1 MFKNAH
7 VTISFFIFED
17 LNLNIVKAK
26 IKALTIL
33 FARKINRWRFAHMSE
48 KQFMLLLSIPTGF
61 LAGLSAIIIK
71 KLAHFIR
78 DYFYNIA
85 TIDGHHY
92 GLLFFILPAIGILF
106 TIIFCRFILKR
117 DVGHGIPGIL
127 YAIQKNK
134 GAVKPYNTFA
144 SIISSA
150 LTVGFGGSVGLEGPS
165 VSTGSA
171 IGSNIGQ
178 LLRLNQKKIVVLI
191 GMGCAAALASIF
203 QAPITGIIFA
213 IEVFMIDI
221 SMASLIPIIVS
232 SFVAILTSYYF
243 LGRAFE
249 YTITTSTAFMPSNS
263 LFYVGLGLFVGL
275 MSAYFMYVYFK
286 VDKKFKKIQS
296 PWIRFGLGVT
306 GLGVLIFIFPALY
319 GEGYEAINAALKG
332 DTAILFENE
341 LFASFQNN
349 IWIILVMLL
358 IIILLKAFATSFTF
372 AAGGVGGTFAPA
384 LFIGSFSGMF
394 FALLV
399 NTLGLGNLNITNFAL
414 VGMGGVIAGMLHAP
428 LTGIF
433 LIAEITNGYSLMVPM
448 MIVSAMSYAINR
460 VFFKDSIY
468 TKAVSDKGVR
478 VTHNKDVSIL
488 NMITVNKLIETN
500 FKTIRP
506 NQTLRDLLPIISSST
521 RNIYPVV
528 DENGNFKGHVL
539 FDSIR
544 KIIFDPEQ
552 YDTSI
557 EDIMLLP
564 DYLVT
569 TEDSAEEVVKKFER
583 SGNYNIA
590 VVDGK
595 KYLGYISRALIF
607 TTYQAT
613 LKEISDD

>member
-1 MFKNAH
+1 
-7 VTISFFIFED
+7 
-17 LNLNIVKAK
+17 
-26 IKALTIL
+26 
-33 FARKINRWRFAHMSE
+33 MSE

-85 TIDGHHY
+85 TTEDHY

-106 TIIFCRFILKR
+106 TIIFCRYILRR

-144 SIISSA
+144 SIITSS

-178 LLRLNQKKIVVLI
+178 FLRLNQKNIVVLI
-191 GMGCAAALASIF
+191 GMGCAASLASIF

-286 VDKKFKKIQS
+286 VDKKIKKVKS
-296 PWIRFGLGVT
+296 PWIRFGLGAT
-306 GLGVLIFIFPALY
+306 GLGILIYVFPALY
-319 GEGYEAINAALKG
+319 GEGYEAINAALNG
-332 DTAILFENE
+332 DTSILFENE
-341 LFASFQNN
+341 LFSGFQDN
-349 IWIILVMLL
+349 IVIILVMLL
-358 IIILLKAFATSFTF
+358 AIILLKAFATSFTF

-433 LIAEITNGYSLMVPM
+433 LIAEITNGYSLMVPL

-460 VFFKDSIY
+460 AFFKDSIY

-500 FKTIRP
+500 FKTVRP
-506 NQTLRDLLPIISSST
+506 EQTLRDLLPIISSST

-544 KIIFDPEQ
+544 KIIFDPTQ
-552 YDTSI
+552 YDTTI

>member
-1 MFKNAH
+1 MAQ
-7 VTISFFIFED
+7 
-17 LNLNIVKAK
+17 
-26 IKALTIL
+26 
-33 FARKINRWRFAHMSE
+33 KINRWRFSHISE
-48 KQFMLLLSIPTGF
+48 KQFMLLISIPTGF

-71 KLAHFIR
+71 KLAHYIR

-85 TIDGHHY
+85 THEDHY
-92 GLLFFILPAIGILF
+92 GLLFFILPAIGILL
-106 TIIFCRFILKR
+106 TILFCRYVLKR

-144 SIISSA
+144 SIITSA

-178 LLRLNQKKIVVLI
+178 LLRLNQKHIVVLI

-286 VDKKFKKIQS
+286 VDKRAKKIKS
-296 PWIRFGLGVT
+296 PWMRFLLGAT
-306 GLGVLIFIFPALY
+306 GLGILIFIFPALY
-319 GEGYEAINAALKG
+319 GEGYEAINAALNG
-332 DTAILFENE
+332 DTSILFENE
-341 LFASFQNN
+341 IFNGFKDN

-358 IIILLKAFATSFTF
+358 IIILFKAIATSFTF

-433 LIAEITNGYSLMVPM
+433 LIAEITNGYSLMVPL

-460 VFFKDSIY
+460 AFFKDSIY

-478 VTHNKDVSIL
+478 VTRNKDVSIL

-500 FKTIRP
+500 FKTIHP
-506 NQTLRDLLPIISSST
+506 EQTLRDLLPIISESK
-521 RNIYPVV
+521 RNIYPVI
-528 DENGNFKGHVL
+528 DHNGNFKGHVL

-544 KIIFDPEQ
+544 NIIFDPEQ

>member
-1 MFKNAH
+1 M
-7 VTISFFIFED
+7 
-17 LNLNIVKAK
+17 NIVNIK

-33 FARKINRWRFAHMSE
+33 FAQKINRWRLTHMSE

-78 DYFYNIA
+78 DYFYNVA
-85 TIDGHHY
+85 TTDDHY
-92 GLLFFILPAIGILF
+92 GLLFFILPAVGILF
-106 TIIFCRFILKR
+106 TIIFCRYILKR

-144 SIISSA
+144 SIITSA

-171 IGSNIGQ
+171 IGSNVGQ
-178 LLRLNQKKIVVLI
+178 LLRLNQKNIVVLI

-263 LFYVGLGLFVGL
+263 LFYVILGLFVGL
-275 MSAYFMYVYFK
+275 ISAYFMYIYFK
-286 VDKKFKKIQS
+286 VDKKFKKIES
-296 PWIRFGLGVT
+296 PWMRFGLGVT
-306 GLGVLIFIFPALY
+306 GLGILIFIFPALY
-319 GEGYEAINAALKG
+319 GEGYEAINAALNG

-341 LFASFQNN
+341 LFTSFQNN
-349 IWIILVMLL
+349 IWIILIMLL
-358 IIILLKAFATSFTF
+358 VIILLKAIATSFTF

-448 MIVSAMSYAINR
+448 MIVSALSYAINR

-478 VTHNKDVSIL
+478 VSHNKDISIL

-506 NQTLRDLLPIISSST
+506 EQTLRDLLPIISSST

-552 YDTSI
+552 YDTTI

-569 TEDSAEEVVKKFER
+569 TEDSAEDVVKKFER

>member
-1 MFKNAH
+1 MTKNRWILFH
-7 VTISFFIFED
+7 FLYLKFE
-17 LNLNIVKAK
+17 LNDKKLK
-26 IKALTIL
+26 IKARVFLL
-33 FARKINRWRFAHMSE
+33 AQKINKWRYAHISE
-48 KQFMLLLSIPTGF
+48 KQFMLLLSLPTGF
-61 LAGLSAIIIK
+61 LAGISAIIIK
-71 KLAHFIR
+71 KLAHYIR

-85 TIDGHHY
+85 TTDNNY
-92 GLLFFILPAIGILF
+92 DLLFFILPAIGILL
-106 TIIFCRFILKR
+106 TILVCRYVLKR

-134 GAVKPYNTFA
+134 GAVKPYNTYA
-144 SIISSA
+144 SIITSS

-178 LLRLNQKKIVVLI
+178 LLRLNQKNIVVLI

-263 LFYVGLGLFVGL
+263 LFYVGLGIFVGL

-286 VDKKFKKIQS
+286 VDKRFKKIKS
-296 PWIRFGLGVT
+296 PWLRFIYGAAGLGI
-306 GLGVLIFIFPALY
+306 LIFIFPALY
-319 GEGYEAINAALKG
+319 GEGYEAINAALNA
-332 DTAILFENE
+332 DTSILFANNF
-341 LFASFQNN
+341 FAIFQNN
-349 IWIILVMLL
+349 TWIILLLLLL
-358 IIILLKAFATSFTF
+358 IILFKAFATSFTF

-384 LFIGSFSGMF
+384 LFIGSFSGML
-394 FALLV
+394 FAMFV
-399 NTLGLGNLNITNFAL
+399 NTLGWGSLNVTNFAL

-428 LTGIF
+428 LTGVF
-433 LIAEITNGYSLMVPM
+433 LIAEITNGYSLMVPL
-448 MIVSAMSYAINR
+448 MIVSALSYAINR

-468 TKAVSDKGVR
+468 TKAVSEKGVR

-488 NMITVNKLIETN
+488 NMMNVNKLIETN
-500 FKTIRP
+500 FLTIRP
-506 NQTLRDLLPIISSST
+506 EQTLRDLLPVISSST
-521 RNIYPVV
+521 RNIFPVI
-528 DENGNFKGHVL
+528 DENGNLKGHVL

-544 KIIFDPEQ
+544 KIIFEPSQ
-552 YDTSI
+552 YDTLI
-557 EDIMLLP
+557 EDIMLFP
-564 DYLVT
+564 DYLIT
-569 TEDSAEEVVKKFER
+569 TEDSTQEVVEKFER

-595 KYLGYISRALIF
+595 KYLGYISRAKMF

>member
-1 MFKNAH
+1 MK
-7 VTISFFIFED
+7 S
-17 LNLNIVKAK
+17 K

-85 TIDGHHY
+85 THEDHY
-92 GLLFFILPAIGILF
+92 GLMFFILPAIGILF

-178 LLRLNQKKIVVLI
+178 LLRLNQKNIVVLI

-249 YTITTSTAFMPSNS
+249 YTITTSSAFMPSNS

-319 GEGYEAINAALKG
+319 GEGYEAINAALNG

>member
-1 MFKNAH
+1 M
-7 VTISFFIFED
+7 
-17 LNLNIVKAK
+17 
-26 IKALTIL
+26 
-33 FARKINRWRFAHMSE
+33 
-48 KQFMLLLSIPTGF
+48 
-61 LAGLSAIIIK
+61 
-71 KLAHFIR
+71 
-78 DYFYNIA
+78 
-85 TIDGHHY
+85 
-92 GLLFFILPAIGILF
+92 
-106 TIIFCRFILKR
+106 
-117 DVGHGIPGIL
+117 
-127 YAIQKNK
+127 
-134 GAVKPYNTFA
+134 
-144 SIISSA
+144 
-150 LTVGFGGSVGLEGPS
+150 GFGGSVGLEGPS
-165 VSTGSA
+165 VSAGSA

-178 LLRLNQKKIVVLI
+178 LLRLNQKNIVVLI

-221 SMASLIPIIVS
+221 SMASLMPIIVS

-249 YTITTSTAFMPSNS
+249 YTITTSTAFMPANS
-263 LFYVGLGLFVGL
+263 LFYVGLGIFVGL
-275 MSAYFMYVYFK
+275 VSAYFMYVYFK
-286 VDKKFKKIQS
+286 VDKRFKKIKS
-296 PWIRFGLGVT
+296 PWTRFALGVSGLGI
-306 GLGVLIFIFPALY
+306 LIFIFPALY
-319 GEGYEAINAALKG
+319 GEGYEAINAALNN
-332 DTAILFENE
+332 DNSILFENDI
-341 LFASFQNN
+341 FSSFQNN
-349 IWIILVMLL
+349 KWIILALMLV
-358 IIILLKAFATSFTF
+358 IILLKAFATSFTF

-384 LFIGSFSGMF
+384 LFLGAFSGMF
-394 FALLV
+394 FATLI
-399 NTLGLGNLNITNFAL
+399 NTIGIGNLNITNFAL

-448 MIVSAMSYAINR
+448 MIVSAMSYAINSA
-460 VFFKDSIY
+460 FFKDSIY

-478 VTHNKDVSIL
+478 VSHNKDISIL

-506 NQTLRDLLPIISSST
+506 EQTLRDLLPIISSST

-528 DENGNFKGHVL
+528 DEKGNFKGHVL

>member
-1 MFKNAH
+1 M
-7 VTISFFIFED
+7 
-17 LNLNIVKAK
+17 LVK
-26 IKALTIL
+26 
-33 FARKINRWRFAHMSE
+33 KINRWRHSHISE
-48 KQFMLLLSIPTGF
+48 KQFMFILSIPTGF
-61 LAGLSAIIIK
+61 LAGLSAIVIK

-85 TIDGHHY
+85 THEDHY

-106 TIIFCRFILKR
+106 TILFCRYVLRR

-144 SIISSA
+144 SIITSS

-165 VSTGSA
+165 VSTGAA

-178 LLRLNQKKIVVLI
+178 LLRLNQKNIVVLI

-232 SFVAILTSYYF
+232 SFVAILTSYFF
-243 LGRAFE
+243 LGKAFE

-275 MSAYFMYVYFK
+275 TSAYFMYVYFK
-286 VDKKFKKIQS
+286 VDKRFKKIKS
-296 PWIRFGLGVT
+296 PWMRFALGVSGLGI
-306 GLGVLIFIFPALY
+306 LIFIFPALY
-319 GEGYEAINAALKG
+319 GEGYEAINAALRG
-332 DTAILFENE
+332 DCSILFENSI
-341 LFASFQNN
+341 FSSFQDN
-349 IWIILVMLL
+349 IWIILVLL
-358 IIILLKAFATSFTF
+358 LVIILLKAFATSFTF

-384 LFIGSFSGMF
+384 LFIGAFSGMF
-394 FALLV
+394 FALLI
-399 NTLGLGNLNITNFAL
+399 NTLGLGTLNITNFAL

-433 LIAEITNGYSLMVPM
+433 LIAEITNGYSLMVPL

-460 VFFKDSIY
+460 AFFKDSIY

-488 NMITVNKLIETN
+488 NMMNIEKLIENN
-500 FKTIRP
+500 FLTIRP
-506 NQTLRDLLPIISSST
+506 GQTLRDLLPIISAST

-552 YDTSI
+552 YDTLI
-557 EDIMLLP
+557 EDIMFLP

-569 TEDSAEEVVKKFER
+569 TEDSVEEIVYKFER

-590 VVDGK
+590 IVDGK
-595 KYLGYISRALIF
+595 KYLGYISRALFF
-607 TTYQAT
+607 TTYQVT

>member
-1 MFKNAH
+1 M
-7 VTISFFIFED
+7 
-17 LNLNIVKAK
+17 VK
-26 IKALTIL
+26 
-33 FARKINRWRFAHMSE
+33 KINRWRQTHISE
-48 KQFMLLLSIPTGF
+48 KQFMFILSIPTGF

-85 TIDGHHY
+85 THEDHY
-92 GLLFFILPAIGILF
+92 GLLFFILPAIGILL
-106 TIIFCRFILKR
+106 TILFCRYVLKR

-144 SIISSA
+144 SIITSS

-178 LLRLNQKKIVVLI
+178 LLRLNQKNIVVLI

-232 SFVAILTSYYF
+232 SFVAILTSYFF
-243 LGRAFE
+243 LGKAFE

-275 MSAYFMYVYFK
+275 TSAYFMYVYFK
-286 VDKKFKKIQS
+286 MDKRFKKIKS
-296 PWIRFGLGVT
+296 PWMRFALGVS

-319 GEGYEAINAALKG
+319 GEGYEAINAALRG
-332 DTAILFENE
+332 DCSILFENSM
-341 LFASFQNN
+341 FSSFQNN
-349 IWIILVMLL
+349 IWIILVLL
-358 IIILLKAFATSFTF
+358 LMIILLKAFATSFTF

-384 LFIGSFSGMF
+384 LFIGAFSGMF
-394 FALLV
+394 FAMLV
-399 NTLGLGNLNITNFAL
+399 NTLGLGDLNITNFAL

-433 LIAEITNGYSLMVPM
+433 LIAEITNGYSLMVPL

-460 VFFKDSIY
+460 AFFKDSIY

-488 NMITVNKLIETN
+488 NMMNIDKLIENN
-500 FKTIRP
+500 FLTVKP
-506 NQTLRDLLPIISSST
+506 GQTLRDLLPIISAST

-528 DENGNFKGHVL
+528 DDNGNFKGHVL

-544 KIIFDPEQ
+544 KVIFDPEQ
-552 YDTSI
+552 YDTLI
-557 EDIMLLP
+557 EDIMFLP

-569 TEDSAEEVVKKFER
+569 TEDSVEEIVYKFER

-590 VVDGK
+590 IVDGK
-595 KYLGYISRALIF
+595 KYLGYISRAMMF

>member
-1 MFKNAH
+1 MTAQ
-7 VTISFFIFED
+7 
-17 LNLNIVKAK
+17 
-26 IKALTIL
+26 
-33 FARKINRWRFAHMSE
+33 KINKWRHAHMSE
-48 KQFMLLLSIPTGF
+48 KQFMLLISIPTGF
-61 LAGLSAIIIK
+61 LAGLSAIVIK

-85 TIDGHHY
+85 THEDHY
-92 GLLFFILPAIGILF
+92 GLLFFILPAIGILC
-106 TIIFCRFILKR
+106 TILFCRFLLKR

-144 SIISSA
+144 SIITSA

-178 LLRLNQKKIVVLI
+178 LLRLNQKNIVVLI

-263 LFYVGLGLFVGL
+263 IFYIGLGLFVGL
-275 MSAYFMYVYFK
+275 MSAYFMYVYFR
-286 VDKKFKKIQS
+286 VDKKFKKVKS
-296 PWIRFGLGVT
+296 PWMRFGLGVS
-306 GLGVLIFIFPALY
+306 GLGILIFIFPALY
-319 GEGYEAINAALKG
+319 GEGYEAINAALNN
-332 DTAILFENE
+332 DQSILFENSIFE
-341 LFASFQNN
+341 SFQDN
-349 IWIILVMLL
+349 IWIVLVLMLV
-358 IIILLKAFATSFTF
+358 IIFLKAIATSFTF

-384 LFIGSFSGMF
+384 LFIGAFSGMF
-394 FALLV
+394 FATLV
-399 NTLGLGNLNITNFAL
+399 NSIGLGNLNITNFAL

-433 LIAEITNGYSLMVPM
+433 LIAEITNGYSLMVPL
-448 MIVSAMSYAINR
+448 MIVSALSYAINR
-460 VFFKDSIY
+460 IFFKDSIY

-478 VTHNKDVSIL
+478 VSHNKDVSIL

-500 FKTIRP
+500 FKTVRP
-506 NQTLRDLLPIISSST
+506 EQTLRDLLPIISTSK

-528 DENGNFKGHVL
+528 DDKGNFKGHVL

-552 YDTSI
+552 YDTLI

>member
-1 MFKNAH
+1 MR
-7 VTISFFIFED
+7 
-17 LNLNIVKAK
+17 
-26 IKALTIL
+26 IKARIIL
-33 FARKINRWRFAHMSE
+33 LAQKINRWRFTHMSE
-48 KQFMLLLSIPTGF
+48 KQFMLLLSLPTGF

-71 KLAHFIR
+71 KLAHYIR

-85 TIDGHHY
+85 THEDHY
-92 GLLFFILPAIGILF
+92 GLLFFILPAIGIFL
-106 TIIFCRFILKR
+106 TILFCRYILKR

-144 SIISSA
+144 SIFSSA

-178 LLRLNQKKIVVLI
+178 LLRLNQKHIVVLI

-275 MSAYFMYVYFK
+275 MSAYFMYIYFK
-286 VDKKFKKIQS
+286 VDKRAKKIKS
-296 PWIRFGLGVT
+296 PWLRFVFGAT
-306 GLGVLIFIFPALY
+306 GLGILIFIFPALY
-319 GEGYEAINAALKG
+319 GEGYEAINAALNG
-332 DTAILFENE
+332 DTSILFENE
-341 LFASFQNN
+341 LFAGFQNN

-384 LFIGSFSGMF
+384 LFIGAFSGMF

-433 LIAEITNGYSLMVPM
+433 LIAEITNGYSLMVPL

-460 VFFKDSIY
+460 AFFKDSIY

-478 VTHNKDVSIL
+478 VSHNKDISIL

-506 NQTLRDLLPIISSST
+506 EQTLRDLLPIISSST

-613 LKEISDD
+613 LKEISDE

>member
-1 MFKNAH
+1 MKKK
-7 VTISFFIFED
+7 
-17 LNLNIVKAK
+17 VKARL
-26 IKALTIL
+26 ILT
-33 FARKINRWRFAHMSE
+33 AQKINKWRHAHMSE
-48 KQFMLLLSIPTGF
+48 KQFMLLISIPTGF
-61 LAGLSAIIIK
+61 LAGLSAIVIK

-85 TIDGHHY
+85 THEDQY
-92 GLLFFILPAIGILF
+92 GLLFFILPAIGILC
-106 TIIFCRFILKR
+106 TILFCRFLLKR

-144 SIISSA
+144 SIFTSA

-178 LLRLNQKKIVVLI
+178 LLRLNQKNIVVLI

-263 LFYVGLGLFVGL
+263 IFYIGLGLFVGL

-286 VDKKFKKIQS
+286 VDKKFKKVKS
-296 PWIRFGLGVT
+296 PWMRFGLGVS
-306 GLGVLIFIFPALY
+306 GLGILIFIFPALY
-319 GEGYEAINAALKG
+319 GEGYEAINAALNN
-332 DTAILFENE
+332 DQSILFENSIFE
-341 LFASFQNN
+341 SFQEN
-349 IWIILVMLL
+349 IWIVLILMLV
-358 IIILLKAFATSFTF
+358 IIFLKAIATSFTF

-384 LFIGSFSGMF
+384 LFIGAFSGMF
-394 FALLV
+394 FATLI
-399 NTLGLGNLNITNFAL
+399 NTLGIGSLNITNFAL

-433 LIAEITNGYSLMVPM
+433 LIAEITNGYSLMVPL
-448 MIVSAMSYAINR
+448 MIVSALSYAINR
-460 VFFKDSIY
+460 AFFKDSIY

-478 VTHNKDVSIL
+478 VSHNKDVSIL

-500 FKTIRP
+500 FKTVRP
-506 NQTLRDLLPIISSST
+506 EQTLRDLLPIISTSK

-528 DENGNFKGHVL
+528 DDKGNFKGHVL

-552 YDTSI
+552 YDTLI

>member
-1 MFKNAH
+1 
-7 VTISFFIFED
+7 
-17 LNLNIVKAK
+17 
-26 IKALTIL
+26 
-33 FARKINRWRFAHMSE
+33 MSE

-78 DYFYNIA
+78 DYFYNFA
-85 TIDGHHY
+85 TDEDQY
-92 GLLFFILPAIGILF
+92 GLIFFILPAIGILL
-106 TIIFCRFILKR
+106 TILFCRFVLKR

-144 SIISSA
+144 SIITSS

-178 LLRLNQKKIVVLI
+178 LLRLNQKNIVVLI

-263 LFYVGLGLFVGL
+263 VFYIGLGIFVGL

-286 VDKKFKKIQS
+286 VDKKFKKIKS
-296 PWIRFGLGVT
+296 PWLRFGLGVS
-306 GLGVLIFIFPALY
+306 GLGILIFIFPALY
-319 GEGYEAINAALKG
+319 GEGYEAINAALNN
-332 DTAILFENE
+332 DQSILFENSMFE
-341 LFASFQNN
+341 SFQNN
-349 IWIILVMLL
+349 IWIILVLML
-358 IIILLKAFATSFTF
+358 IIILLKAVATSFTF

-384 LFIGSFSGMF
+384 LFIGAFSGMF
-394 FALLV
+394 FATLV
-399 NTLGLGNLNITNFAL
+399 NAIGIGNLNITNFAL

-433 LIAEITNGYSLMVPM
+433 LIAEITNGYSLMVPL
-448 MIVSAMSYAINR
+448 MIVSALSYAINR
-460 VFFKDSIY
+460 AFFKDSIY

-478 VTHNKDVSIL
+478 VSHNKDISIL

-506 NQTLRDLLPIISSST
+506 EQTLRDLLPIISTSK

-544 KIIFDPEQ
+544 RIIFDPEQ
-552 YDTSI
+552 YDTLI

>member
-1 MFKNAH
+1 
-7 VTISFFIFED
+7 
-17 LNLNIVKAK
+17 
-26 IKALTIL
+26 
-33 FARKINRWRFAHMSE
+33 MSE

-71 KLAHFIR
+71 KLAHYIR
-78 DYFYNIA
+78 DYFYNFA
-85 TIDGHHY
+85 TDENHY
-92 GLLFFILPAIGILF
+92 GLIFFILPAIGILL
-106 TIIFCRFILKR
+106 TILFCRFVLKR

-144 SIISSA
+144 SIITSS

-178 LLRLNQKKIVVLI
+178 LLRLNQKNIVVLI

-263 LFYVGLGLFVGL
+263 VFYIGLGIFVGL

-286 VDKKFKKIQS
+286 VDKKFKKIKS
-296 PWIRFGLGVT
+296 PWFRFGLGVS
-306 GLGVLIFIFPALY
+306 GLGILIFIFPALY
-319 GEGYEAINAALKG
+319 GEGYEAINAALNN
-332 DTAILFENE
+332 DQSILFENSI
-341 LFASFQNN
+341 FDSFQNN
-349 IWIILVMLL
+349 IWIILLLML
-358 IIILLKAFATSFTF
+358 IIILLKAIATSFTF

-384 LFIGSFSGMF
+384 LFIGAFSGMF
-394 FALLV
+394 FATLI
-399 NTLGLGNLNITNFAL
+399 NTLGLGSLNITNFAL

-433 LIAEITNGYSLMVPM
+433 LIAEITNGYSLMVPL
-448 MIVSAMSYAINR
+448 MIVSALSYAINR
-460 VFFKDSIY
+460 AFFKDSIY

-478 VTHNKDVSIL
+478 VSHNKDISIL
-488 NMITVNKLIETN
+488 NMITVDKLIETN
-500 FKTIRP
+500 FKTVRP
-506 NQTLRDLLPIISSST
+506 EQTLRELLPIISSST

-528 DENGNFKGHVL
+528 DEKGNFKGHVL

-544 KIIFDPEQ
+544 KIIFDPKQ
-552 YDTSI
+552 YDTLI

>member
-1 MFKNAH
+1 MTKNRWILFH
-7 VTISFFIFED
+7 FLYLKFE
-17 LNLNIVKAK
+17 LNDKKLK
-26 IKALTIL
+26 IKARIFLL
-33 FARKINRWRFAHMSE
+33 AQKINKWRYAHISE
-48 KQFMLLLSIPTGF
+48 KQFMLLLSLPTGF
-61 LAGLSAIIIK
+61 LAGISAIIIK
-71 KLAHFIR
+71 KLAHYIR

-85 TIDGHHY
+85 TTDNNY
-92 GLLFFILPAIGILF
+92 DLLFFILPAIGILL
-106 TIIFCRFILKR
+106 TILVCRYVLKR

-134 GAVKPYNTFA
+134 GAVKPYNTYA
-144 SIISSA
+144 SIITSS

-178 LLRLNQKKIVVLI
+178 LLRLNQKNIVVLI

-232 SFVAILTSYYF
+232 SFIAILTSYYF

-263 LFYVGLGLFVGL
+263 LFYVGLGIFVGL

-286 VDKKFKKIQS
+286 VDKRFKKIKS
-296 PWIRFGLGVT
+296 PWVRFIYGAAGLGI
-306 GLGVLIFIFPALY
+306 LIFIFPALY
-319 GEGYEAINAALKG
+319 GEGYEAINAALNA
-332 DTAILFENE
+332 DTSILFANNF
-341 LFASFQNN
+341 FAIFQNN
-349 IWIILVMLL
+349 TWIILLLLLL
-358 IIILLKAFATSFTF
+358 IILFKAFATSFTF

-384 LFIGSFSGMF
+384 LFIGSFSGML
-394 FALLV
+394 FAMFI
-399 NTLGLGNLNITNFAL
+399 NTLGWGSLNVTNFAL

-428 LTGIF
+428 LTGVF
-433 LIAEITNGYSLMVPM
+433 LIAEITNGYSLMVPL
-448 MIVSAMSYAINR
+448 MIVSALSYAINR

-468 TKAVSDKGVR
+468 TKAVSEKGVR

-488 NMITVNKLIETN
+488 NMMNINKLIETN
-500 FKTIRP
+500 FLTIRP
-506 NQTLRDLLPIISSST
+506 EQTLRDLLPVISSST
-521 RNIYPVV
+521 RNIFPVI
-528 DENGNFKGHVL
+528 DENGNLKGHVL

-544 KIIFDPEQ
+544 KIIFEPSQ
-552 YDTSI
+552 YDTLI
-557 EDIMLLP
+557 EDIMLFP
-564 DYLVT
+564 DYLIT
-569 TEDSAEEVVKKFER
+569 TEDSAQEVVEKFER

-595 KYLGYISRALIF
+595 KYLGYISRAKMF

>member
-1 MFKNAH
+1 MFKNAY

-17 LNLNIVKAK
+17 LNLNIVKSK

-33 FARKINRWRFAHMSE
+33 FARKINRWRLAHMSE

-85 TIDGHHY
+85 TIDGHY

-144 SIISSA
+144 SIITSA

-178 LLRLNQKKIVVLI
+178 LLRLNQKNIVVLI

-286 VDKKFKKIQS
+286 VDKTAKKIQS
-296 PWIRFGLGVT
+296 PWMRFGLGVT
-306 GLGVLIFIFPALY
+306 GLGILIFIFPALY
-319 GEGYEAINAALKG
+319 GEGYEAINAALNG

-399 NTLGLGNLNITNFAL
+399 NTLGLGSLNITNFAL

-506 NQTLRDLLPIISSST
+506 EQTLRDLLPIISSST

-552 YDTSI
+552 YDTTI

-595 KYLGYISRALIF
+595 RYLGYISRALIF

>member
-1 MFKNAH
+1 M
-7 VTISFFIFED
+7 
-17 LNLNIVKAK
+17 
-26 IKALTIL
+26 
-33 FARKINRWRFAHMSE
+33 
-48 KQFMLLLSIPTGF
+48 
-61 LAGLSAIIIK
+61 
-71 KLAHFIR
+71 
-78 DYFYNIA
+78 
-85 TIDGHHY
+85 
-92 GLLFFILPAIGILF
+92 
-106 TIIFCRFILKR
+106 RFITPWIEDSRKLS
-117 DVGHGIPGIL
+117 DPV
-127 YAIQKNK
+127 
-134 GAVKPYNTFA
+134 FM
-144 SIISSA
+144 
-150 LTVGFGGSVGLEGPS
+150 
-165 VSTGSA
+165 VSRYT
-171 IGSNIGQ
+171 
-178 LLRLNQKKIVVLI
+178 
-191 GMGCAAALASIF
+191 
-203 QAPITGIIFA
+203 PITGIIFA

-221 SMASLIPIIVS
+221 SMASLIPIITS

-263 LFYVGLGLFVGL
+263 FFYVGLGLFVGL
-275 MSAYFMYVYFK
+275 VSAYFMYVYFK
-286 VDKKFKKIQS
+286 VDKRAKKIKS
-296 PWIRFGLGVT
+296 PWMRFALGVSGLGI
-306 GLGVLIFIFPALY
+306 LIFIFPALY

-332 DTAILFENE
+332 DNSILFENHI
-341 LFASFQNN
+341 FSGFQDNQ
-349 IWIILVMLL
+349 WVILVLMLV
-358 IIILLKAFATSFTF
+358 IIFLKAFATSFTF

-384 LFIGSFSGMF
+384 LFLGAFSGMF
-394 FALLV
+394 FATLV
-399 NTLGLGNLNITNFAL
+399 NTLGLGSLNITNFAL
-414 VGMGGVIAGMLHAP
+414 VGMGGVISGMLHAP

-448 MIVSAMSYAINR
+448 MIVSATSYAINR
-460 VFFKDSIY
+460 TFFKDSIY
-468 TKAVSDKGVR
+468 TKAVSEKGVR
-478 VTHNKDVSIL
+478 VTHNKNVSIL
-488 NMITVNKLIETN
+488 NMINLNKLIETN
-500 FKTIRP
+500 FLTVRAD
-506 NQTLRDLLPIISSST
+506 QTLRDLLPIISSSR

-552 YDTSI
+552 YDTTI

>member
-1 MFKNAH
+1 MK
-7 VTISFFIFED
+7 S
-17 LNLNIVKAK
+17 K

-85 TIDGHHY
+85 THEDHY
-92 GLLFFILPAIGILF
+92 GLMFFILPAIGILF

-178 LLRLNQKKIVVLI
+178 LLRLNQKNIVVLI

-306 GLGVLIFIFPALY
+306 GLGILIFIFPALY
-319 GEGYEAINAALKG
+319 GEGYEAINAALNG

>member
-1 MFKNAH
+1 MK
-7 VTISFFIFED
+7 TR
-17 LNLNIVKAK
+17 
-26 IKALTIL
+26 IKARIFWL
-33 FARKINRWRFAHMSE
+33 AQKINKWRFKHMSE
-48 KQFMLLLSIPTGF
+48 KQFMLLLSVPTGF

-71 KLAHFIR
+71 KLAHYIR

-85 TIDGHHY
+85 THEDHY
-92 GLLFFILPAIGILF
+92 DLLFFIFPAIGILL

-117 DVGHGIPGIL
+117 EVGHGIPGIL

-144 SIISSA
+144 SIITSA

-178 LLRLNQKKIVVLI
+178 LLRLNQKNIVVLI

-221 SMASLIPIIVS
+221 SMASLIPIMVS

-249 YTITTSTAFMPSNS
+249 YTITTSTAFMPANS

-275 MSAYFMYVYFK
+275 VSAYFMYVYFK
-286 VDKKFKKIQS
+286 VGKKAKKIKS
-296 PWIRFGLGVT
+296 PWMRFALGVS

-319 GEGYEAINAALKG
+319 GEGYEAINAALNG
-332 DTAILFENE
+332 DTSILFENNI
-341 LFASFQNN
+341 FSSFQNN
-349 IWIILVMLL
+349 QWIILILMLV
-358 IIILLKAFATSFTF
+358 IILFKAIATSLTF

-384 LFIGSFSGMF
+384 LFLGAFSGMF
-394 FALLV
+394 FATFV
-399 NTLGLGNLNITNFAL
+399 NTLGLGSLNITNFAL

-460 VFFKDSIY
+460 TFFKDSIY
-468 TKAVSDKGVR
+468 TKSVSDKGVR
-478 VTHNKDVSIL
+478 VSHNKDISIL
-488 NMITVNKLIETN
+488 NMMNLNKLIETN
-500 FKTIRP
+500 FATVRSD
-506 NQTLRDLLPIISSST
+506 QTLRDLLPIISSSR

-552 YDTSI
+552 YDTTI
-557 EDIMLLP
+557 EDIMLFP
-564 DYLVT
+564 DYLIT
-569 TEDSAEEVVKKFER
+569 TEDSVEEIVRKFER

-590 VVDGK
+590 IVEGK
-595 KYLGYISRALIF
+595 KYLGYISRALMF

>member
-178 LLRLNQKKIVVLI
+178 LLRLNQKNIVVLI

>member
-1 MFKNAH
+1 M
-7 VTISFFIFED
+7 
-17 LNLNIVKAK
+17 VK
-26 IKALTIL
+26 
-33 FARKINRWRFAHMSE
+33 KINRWRHTHISE
-48 KQFMLLLSIPTGF
+48 KQFMFILSIPTGF

-85 TIDGHHY
+85 THEDHY
-92 GLLFFILPAIGILF
+92 GLLFFILPAIGILL
-106 TIIFCRFILKR
+106 TILFCRYVLKR

-144 SIISSA
+144 SIITSS

-178 LLRLNQKKIVVLI
+178 LLRLNQKNIVVLI

-232 SFVAILTSYYF
+232 SFVAILTSYFF
-243 LGRAFE
+243 LGKAFE

-275 MSAYFMYVYFK
+275 TSAYFMYVYFK
-286 VDKKFKKIQS
+286 MDKRFKKIKS
-296 PWIRFGLGVT
+296 PWMRFALGVS

-319 GEGYEAINAALKG
+319 GEGYEAINAALRG
-332 DTAILFENE
+332 DCSILFENSM
-341 LFASFQNN
+341 FSSFQNN
-349 IWIILVMLL
+349 IWIILVLL
-358 IIILLKAFATSFTF
+358 LMIILLKAFATSFTF

-384 LFIGSFSGMF
+384 LFIGAFSGMF
-394 FALLV
+394 FAMLV
-399 NTLGLGNLNITNFAL
+399 NTLGLGDLNITNFAL

-433 LIAEITNGYSLMVPM
+433 LIAEITNGYSLMVPL

-460 VFFKDSIY
+460 AFFKDSIY

-488 NMITVNKLIETN
+488 NMMNIDKLIEKN
-500 FKTIRP
+500 FLTVKP
-506 NQTLRDLLPIISSST
+506 GQTLRDLLPIISAST

-528 DENGNFKGHVL
+528 DDNGNFKGHVL

-544 KIIFDPEQ
+544 KVIFDPEQ
-552 YDTSI
+552 YDTLI
-557 EDIMLLP
+557 EDIMFLP

-569 TEDSAEEVVKKFER
+569 TEDSVEEIVYKFER

-590 VVDGK
+590 IVDGK
-595 KYLGYISRALIF
+595 KYLGYISRAMMF

>member
-1 MFKNAH
+1 MTKNRWILFH
-7 VTISFFIFED
+7 FLYLKFE
-17 LNLNIVKAK
+17 LNDKKLK
-26 IKALTIL
+26 IKARVFLL
-33 FARKINRWRFAHMSE
+33 AQKINKWRYAHISE
-48 KQFMLLLSIPTGF
+48 KQFMLLLSLPTGF
-61 LAGLSAIIIK
+61 LAGISAIIIK
-71 KLAHFIR
+71 KLAHYIR

-85 TIDGHHY
+85 TTDNNY
-92 GLLFFILPAIGILF
+92 DLLFFILPAIGIFL
-106 TIIFCRFILKR
+106 TILFCRYVLKR

-144 SIISSA
+144 SIITSS

-178 LLRLNQKKIVVLI
+178 LLRLNQKNIVVLI

-221 SMASLIPIIVS
+221 SMASLIPIIIS

-263 LFYVGLGLFVGL
+263 LFYVGLGIFVGL
-275 MSAYFMYVYFK
+275 ISAYFMYVYFK
-286 VDKKFKKIQS
+286 VDKRFKKIKS
-296 PWIRFGLGVT
+296 PWVRFIYGAAGLGI
-306 GLGVLIFIFPALY
+306 LIFIFPALY
-319 GEGYEAINAALKG
+319 GEGYEAINAALNA
-332 DTAILFENE
+332 DTSILFANNF
-341 LFASFQNN
+341 FAIFQNN
-349 IWIILVMLL
+349 TWIILLL
-358 IIILLKAFATSFTF
+358 LLFIILFKAFATSFTF

-384 LFIGSFSGMF
+384 LFIGSFSGML
-394 FALLV
+394 FAMFV
-399 NTLGLGNLNITNFAL
+399 NTLGWGSLNVTNFAL

-428 LTGIF
+428 LTGVF
-433 LIAEITNGYSLMVPM
+433 LIAEITNGYSLMVPL
-448 MIVSAMSYAINR
+448 MIVSALSYAINR

-468 TKAVSDKGVR
+468 TKAVSEKGVR

-488 NMITVNKLIETN
+488 NMMNINKLIETN
-500 FKTIRP
+500 FLTIRP
-506 NQTLRDLLPIISSST
+506 EQTLRDLLPVISSST
-521 RNIYPVV
+521 RNIFPVV
-528 DENGNFKGHVL
+528 DENGNLKGHVL

-544 KIIFDPEQ
+544 KIIFEPSQ
-552 YDTSI
+552 YDTLI
-557 EDIMLLP
+557 EDIMLFP
-564 DYLVT
+564 DYLIT
-569 TEDSAEEVVKKFER
+569 TEDSTQEVVEKFER

-595 KYLGYISRALIF
+595 KYLGYISRAKMF

>member
-1 MFKNAH
+1 
-7 VTISFFIFED
+7 
-17 LNLNIVKAK
+17 
-26 IKALTIL
+26 
-33 FARKINRWRFAHMSE
+33 MSE
-48 KQFMLLLSIPTGF
+48 KQFMLLLSVPTGF

-71 KLAHFIR
+71 KLAHYTR

-85 TIDGHHY
+85 THEDHY
-92 GLLFFILPAIGILF
+92 DLLFFIFPAIGILL

-117 DVGHGIPGIL
+117 EVGHGIPGIL

-144 SIISSA
+144 SIITSA

-178 LLRLNQKKIVVLI
+178 LLRLNQKNIVVLI

-221 SMASLIPIIVS
+221 SMASLIPIITS

-275 MSAYFMYVYFK
+275 VSAYFMYVYFK
-286 VDKKFKKIQS
+286 VGKKAKKIKS
-296 PWIRFGLGVT
+296 PWMRFAIGVCGLGI
-306 GLGVLIFIFPALY
+306 LIFIFPALY
-319 GEGYEAINAALKG
+319 GEGYEAINAALNG
-332 DTAILFENE
+332 DNSILFENNI
-341 LFASFQNN
+341 FSSFQNN
-349 IWIILVMLL
+349 QWVILVLMLA
-358 IIILLKAFATSFTF
+358 IIFLKAIATSLTF

-384 LFIGSFSGMF
+384 LFLGAFSGMF
-394 FALLV
+394 FATFV
-399 NTLGLGNLNITNFAL
+399 NTLGLGSLNITNFAL

-460 VFFKDSIY
+460 TFFKDSIY

-478 VTHNKDVSIL
+478 VSHNKDISIL

-506 NQTLRDLLPIISSST
+506 EQTLRDLLPIISSST

-552 YDTSI
+552 YDTTI

>member
-1 MFKNAH
+1 
-7 VTISFFIFED
+7 
-17 LNLNIVKAK
+17 
-26 IKALTIL
+26 
-33 FARKINRWRFAHMSE
+33 MSE

-71 KLAHFIR
+71 KLAHYIR
-78 DYFYNIA
+78 DYFYNFA
-85 TIDGHHY
+85 TDENHY
-92 GLLFFILPAIGILF
+92 GLIFFILPAIGILL
-106 TIIFCRFILKR
+106 TILFCRFVLKR

-144 SIISSA
+144 SIITSS

-178 LLRLNQKKIVVLI
+178 LLRLNQKNIVVLI

-263 LFYVGLGLFVGL
+263 VFYIGLGIFVGL

-286 VDKKFKKIQS
+286 VDKKFKKIKS
-296 PWIRFGLGVT
+296 PWFRFGLGVS
-306 GLGVLIFIFPALY
+306 GLGILIFIFPALY
-319 GEGYEAINAALKG
+319 GEGYEAINAALNN
-332 DTAILFENE
+332 DQSILFENSMFE
-341 LFASFQNN
+341 SFQNN
-349 IWIILVMLL
+349 IWIILVLML
-358 IIILLKAFATSFTF
+358 IIILLKAVATSFTF

-384 LFIGSFSGMF
+384 LFIGAFSGMF
-394 FALLV
+394 FATLI
-399 NTLGLGNLNITNFAL
+399 NTLGLGSLNITNFAL

-433 LIAEITNGYSLMVPM
+433 LIAEITNGYSLMVPL
-448 MIVSAMSYAINR
+448 MIVSALSYAINR
-460 VFFKDSIY
+460 AFFKDSIY

-478 VTHNKDVSIL
+478 VSHNKDISIL
-488 NMITVNKLIETN
+488 NMITVDKLIETN
-500 FKTIRP
+500 FKTVRP
-506 NQTLRDLLPIISSST
+506 EQTLRELLPIISSST

-528 DENGNFKGHVL
+528 DEKGNFKGHVL

-552 YDTSI
+552 YDTLI

>member
-1 MFKNAH
+1 M
-7 VTISFFIFED
+7 
-17 LNLNIVKAK
+17 K
-26 IKALTIL
+26 IKARIFLL
-33 FARKINRWRFAHMSE
+33 AQKINKWRYAHISE
-48 KQFMLLLSIPTGF
+48 KQFMLLLSLPTGF
-61 LAGLSAIIIK
+61 LAGLSAIVIK
-71 KLAHFIR
+71 KLAHYIR

-85 TIDGHHY
+85 TTDDNY
-92 GLLFFILPAIGILF
+92 ELLFFILPIIGILL
-106 TIIFCRFILKR
+106 TILVCRYVIKR

-144 SIISSA
+144 SIITSS

-178 LLRLNQKKIVVLI
+178 LLRLNQKNIVVLI

-263 LFYVGLGLFVGL
+263 LFYVGLGIFVGL

-286 VDKKFKKIQS
+286 VDKKFKEIES
-296 PWIRFGLGVT
+296 PWLRFMLGAA

-319 GEGYEAINAALKG
+319 GEGYEAINAALNA
-332 DTAILFENE
+332 DTSILFANTVLTVFENNTWIV
-341 LFASFQNN
+341 LLLLLV
-349 IWIILVMLL
+349 IILF
-358 IIILLKAFATSFTF
+358 KAFATSFTF

-384 LFIGSFSGMF
+384 LFIGSFSGML
-394 FALLV
+394 FAMFI
-399 NTLGLGNLNITNFAL
+399 NALGLGSLNVTNFAL

-428 LTGIF
+428 LTGVF
-433 LIAEITNGYSLMVPM
+433 LIAEITNGYSLMVPL
-448 MIVSAMSYAINR
+448 MIVSALSYAINR

-468 TKAVSDKGVR
+468 TKAVSEKGVR

-488 NMITVNKLIETN
+488 NMMNINKLIETN
-500 FKTIRP
+500 FLTIRP
-506 NQTLRDLLPIISSST
+506 EQTLRDLLPIISSST
-521 RNIYPVV
+521 RNIYPVI
-528 DENGNFKGHVL
+528 DEEGNLKGHVL

-544 KIIFDPEQ
+544 KIIFDPSQ
-552 YDTSI
+552 YDTLI

-569 TEDSAEEVVKKFER
+569 TEDSAQEVVEKFER

-590 VVDGK
+590 VVDGR
-595 KYLGYISRALIF
+595 KYLGYISRALMF

-613 LKEISDD
+613 LKEISDE

>member
-1 MFKNAH
+1 MK
-7 VTISFFIFED
+7 
-17 LNLNIVKAK
+17 LR
-26 IKALTIL
+26 IKARIHLIAT
-33 FARKINRWRFAHMSE
+33 KINKWRYSHISE
-48 KQFMLLLSIPTGF
+48 KQFMFILSLPTGF

-71 KLAHFIR
+71 LLAHYIR
-78 DYFYNIA
+78 DFFYSKA
-85 TIDGHHY
+85 TSDNNYEIM
-92 GLLFFILPAIGILF
+92 FFILPAIGILL
-106 TIIFCRFILKR
+106 TIIVCKFLIKR

-127 YAIQKNK
+127 YAIKRNK
-134 GAVKPYNTFA
+134 GAVKPYNTYA
-144 SIISSA
+144 SIITSS

-165 VSTGSA
+165 VSTGAA

-178 LLRLNQKKIVVLI
+178 LLRLNQKNIVVLI

-263 LFYVGLGLFVGL
+263 IFYIGLGLFVGL
-275 MSAYFMYVYFK
+275 ISAYFMYVYFR
-286 VDKKFKKIQS
+286 VDKRFRKIKS
-296 PWIRFGLGVT
+296 PWLRFAVGAT
-306 GLGVLIFIFPALY
+306 GLGILIFIFPALY

-332 DTAILFENE
+332 DTSILFEN
-341 LFASFQNN
+341 SFFCIFETNK
-349 IWIILVMLL
+349 WCIIALLLV
-358 IIILLKAFATSFTF
+358 IILLKAFATSLTF

-384 LFIGSFSGMF
+384 LFIGAFSGMF
-394 FALLV
+394 FATLV

-433 LIAEITNGYSLMVPM
+433 LIAEITNGYSLMVPL
-448 MIVSAMSYAINR
+448 MIVSALSYAINR
-460 VFFKDSIY
+460 AFFKDSIY

-478 VTHNKDVSIL
+478 ITHNKDVSIL
-488 NMITVNKLIETN
+488 SMMNTSKLIENN
-500 FKTIRP
+500 FSIVRP
-506 NQTLRDLLPIISSST
+506 GQTLRDLIPIISSST

-528 DENGNFKGHVL
+528 DVNGNFKGHVL

-544 KIIFDPEQ
+544 RIIFDPQQ
-552 YDTSI
+552 YDTLI

-564 DYLVT
+564 EYLVT
-569 TEDSAEEVVKKFER
+569 TDDSVEEVVHKFEQ

-590 VVDGK
+590 VIRDGQ
-595 KYLGYISRALIF
+595 YLGYISRALLF
-607 TTYQAT
+607 TTYQSI
-613 LKEISDD
+613 LKEISDE

>member
-1 MFKNAH
+1 MKKK
-7 VTISFFIFED
+7 
-17 LNLNIVKAK
+17 VKARL
-26 IKALTIL
+26 ILT
-33 FARKINRWRFAHMSE
+33 AQKINKWRHAHMSE
-48 KQFMLLLSIPTGF
+48 KQFMLLISIPTGF
-61 LAGLSAIIIK
+61 LAGLSAIVIK

-85 TIDGHHY
+85 THEDHY
-92 GLLFFILPAIGILF
+92 GLLFFILPAIGILC
-106 TIIFCRFILKR
+106 TILFCRFLLKR

-144 SIISSA
+144 SIITSA

-178 LLRLNQKKIVVLI
+178 LLRLNQKNIVVLI

-263 LFYVGLGLFVGL
+263 IFYIGLGLFVGL
-275 MSAYFMYVYFK
+275 MSAYFMYVYFR
-286 VDKKFKKIQS
+286 VDKKFKKVKS
-296 PWIRFGLGVT
+296 PWMRFGLGVS
-306 GLGVLIFIFPALY
+306 GLGILIFIFPALY
-319 GEGYEAINAALKG
+319 GEGYEAINAALNN
-332 DTAILFENE
+332 DQSILFENSIFE
-341 LFASFQNN
+341 SFQDN
-349 IWIILVMLL
+349 IWIVLVLMLV
-358 IIILLKAFATSFTF
+358 IIFLKAIATSFTF

-384 LFIGSFSGMF
+384 LFIGAFSGMF
-394 FALLV
+394 FATLV
-399 NTLGLGNLNITNFAL
+399 NSIGLGNLNITNFAL

-433 LIAEITNGYSLMVPM
+433 LIAEITNGYSLMVPL
-448 MIVSAMSYAINR
+448 MIVSALSYAINR
-460 VFFKDSIY
+460 IFFKDSIY

-478 VTHNKDVSIL
+478 VSHNKDVSIL

-500 FKTIRP
+500 FKTVRP
-506 NQTLRDLLPIISSST
+506 EQTLRDLLPIISTSK

-528 DENGNFKGHVL
+528 DDKGNFKGHVL

-552 YDTSI
+552 YDTLI

>member
-1 MFKNAH
+1 M
-7 VTISFFIFED
+7 
-17 LNLNIVKAK
+17 K
-26 IKALTIL
+26 IKARTIL
-33 FARKINRWRFAHMSE
+33 LAQKINRWRYAHMSE

-78 DYFYNIA
+78 DFFYNIA
-85 TIDGHHY
+85 TTEDHY
-92 GLLFFILPAIGILF
+92 GLLFFILPAVGILF
-106 TIIFCRFILKR
+106 TIIFCRYILKR

-134 GAVKPYNTFA
+134 GAVKPYNTYA
-144 SIISSA
+144 SIITSA

-178 LLRLNQKKIVVLI
+178 LLRLNQKNIVVLI

-275 MSAYFMYVYFK
+275 VSAYFMYVYFK
-286 VDKKFKKIQS
+286 VDKRFKKIES
-296 PWIRFGLGVT
+296 PWTRFALGASGLGI
-306 GLGVLIFIFPALY
+306 LIFIFPALY
-319 GEGYEAINAALKG
+319 GEGYEAINAALNN
-332 DTAILFENE
+332 DNSILFENDI
-341 LFASFQNN
+341 FYSFQNN
-349 IWIILVMLL
+349 KWVILALMLV
-358 IIILLKAFATSFTF
+358 IILLKAFATSFTF

-384 LFIGSFSGMF
+384 LFLGAFSGMF
-394 FALLV
+394 FATLV
-399 NTLGLGNLNITNFAL
+399 NTIGIGDLNITNFAL

-460 VFFKDSIY
+460 AFFKDSIY

-478 VTHNKDVSIL
+478 VSHNKDISIL

-506 NQTLRDLLPIISSST
+506 EQTLRDLLPIISSST

-552 YDTSI
+552 YDTTI